1 MARRMRTLAVLAALL
16 VSHLVAPAPAHAGEL
31 DLSLGL
37 QATATE
43 WPDDAGG
50 GPTLG
55 LTWWFRPWIGATFQ
69 GKEHY
74 AQVDDRFLSYFSVNA
89 SLRQR
94 LGRVRLGGALG
105 LVHQHETPYAAA
117 EAMPL
122 SAALGVADGIR
133 HRAGARAGLQLA
145 IPFHERAKGDWYV
158 ALELDGTAFTEEDR
172 GPRWMSSAGVAI
184 GFTHDFAR
192 SER

>member
-1 MARRMRTLAVLAALL
+1 MRAPVVLAAALAAA
-16 VSHLVAPAPAHAGEL
+16 VAAVAVPARAGEL
-31 DLSLGL
+31 DLNLGL
-37 QATATE
+37 QATATG

-55 LTWWFRPWIGATFQ
+55 ASWWFRPWIGATFI
-69 GKEHY
+69 GKEHF

-89 SLRQR
+89 ALRQP
-94 LGRVRLGGALG
+94 LGRVRLGGTLG
-105 LVHQHETPYAAA
+105 LVHQHETPRAAL
-117 EAMPL
+117 EAMPF

-145 IPFHERAKGDWYV
+145 LPFHARARGDVYV
-158 ALELDGTAFTEEDR
+158 ALELDGTLFTEEGR
-172 GPRWMSSAGVAI
+172 GPRWMSSAGVAV

-192 SER
+192 GAR

>member
-1 MARRMRTLAVLAALL
+1 MRLPAVLAALL
-16 VSHLVAPAPAHAGEL
+16 VSHLAAPAPAHAGEI

-37 QATATE
+37 QATATD

-55 LTWWFRPWIGATFQ
+55 LTWWFRHWIGATFQ
-69 GKEHY
+69 GKEHF

-89 SLRQR
+89 SLRKR
-94 LGRVRLGGALG
+94 LGRVRLAGALG
-105 LVHQHETPYAAA
+105 LVHQHETPRAAA

-122 SAALGVADGIR
+122 EAALGVADGIR

-145 IPFHERAKGDWYV
+145 LPFYAHARGDWYV

-172 GPRWMSSAGVAI
+172 GPRWSSSAGAAI
-184 GFTHDFAR
+184 GFTYDFAR
-192 SER
+192 KRP